1 MAPKAVHPRGGNLF
15 ICNGKVEHGANQIAQ
30 ETWDG
35 QHIEVKVGP
44 YSVGLVKSYEEAVN
58 MVRELSEVG
67 ALLPEERPVLAL
79 ADMYFGLERQRDLVL
94 EHLAPVAVEKWVAD
108 GHCGWCP
115 SGAANCS
122 TC

>member
-1 MAPKAVHPRGGNLF
+1 M
-15 ICNGKVEHGANQIAQ
+15 CNGKVEHGGNQIAQ
-30 ETWDG
+30 EVWDG

-115 SGAANCS
+115 SGAANGS